1 MEAHARI
8 HDSSHSYRF
17 NMEEDKRNNMTLDT
31 SGGDGM
37 FSYPLVEP
45 LEFFTSE
52 LNDSKK

>member
-17 NMEEDKRNNMTLDT
+17 NIEDEKRNNVTLDT
-31 SGGDGM
+31 SGGYAM